1 MSRIDLPELGLG
13 TAPLGNLYRSRTDD
27 EAREAVRAAWDAGI
41 RYFDTAPHYGLGL
54 AERRLGEALR
64 EHPRD
69 EHVVSTKVGRVLE
82 PVDAPEG
89 RRDDDLFDVPGDHV
103 RRWDFSAD
111 GVRRSLDDSL
121 ARLGLD
127 RVDVLLIHDPDEH
140 LDQAVREAV
149 PALVRLR
156 DEGVVRAIGVGSGT
170 PRSLG
175 ALIGTG
181 ALDLA
186 MVAGRYTLLDQ
197 SALHEVLPA
206 AEEHGTRVIAVSVF
220 NSGVTASDSP
230 VDDATYEYGP
240 ASEQVLA
247 RARRI
252 AEICAGYG
260 VELPQAAI
268 RFPLRHPAVTT
279 VALGMATA
287 DEVREGTARAARP
300 VPDELWAELTAE
312 GIIPEGPLA

>member
-13 TAPLGNLYRSRTDD
+13 TTTLGNLYRAIPDD
-27 EAREAVRAAWDAGI
+27 QAHEVVRASWDAGI

-64 EHPRD
+64 SRPRD
-69 EHVVSTKVGRVLE
+69 EYVVSTKIGRVLE
-82 PVDAPEG
+82 PVDAEG
-89 RRDDDLFDVPGDHV
+89 LRDDDLFDVPRDHV

-140 LDQAVREAV
+140 LDQAVHEAV
-149 PALVRLR
+149 PALARLR
-156 DEGVVRAIGVGSGT
+156 DEGVVGAIGVGSGT
-170 PRSLG
+170 PRSLA

-181 ALDLA
+181 ALDVA

-197 SALHEVLPA
+197 SALHEVIPA
-206 AEEHGTRVIAVSVF
+206 AEEHGTRIIAVSVF
-220 NSGVTASDSP
+220 NSGITASDDP
-230 VDDATYEYGP
+230 ADGATYEYGP
-240 ASEQVLA
+240 ASEEVLA

-268 RFPLRHPAVTT
+268 RFPLRHPAVST
-279 VALGMATA
+279 VALGMASA
-287 DEVREGTARAARP
+287 DEVRDDAALASRP

-312 GIIPEGPLA
+312 GMIPEGPLA

>member
-13 TAPLGNLYRSRTDD
+13 TTTLGNLYRAIPD
-27 EAREAVRAAWDAGI
+27 EQARDVMRASWDAGI

-64 EHPRD
+64 ERPRD
-69 EHVVSTKVGRVLE
+69 EYVVSTKIGRMLD
-82 PVDAPEG
+82 PVDARG
-89 RRDDDLFDVPGDHV
+89 LRDDDLFDVPRDHV

-140 LDQAVREAV
+140 LDQAVHEAV
-149 PALVRLR
+149 PALARLR
-156 DEGVVRAIGVGSGT
+156 DEGIVRAIGVGSGT
-170 PRSLG
+170 PRSLA

-181 ALDLA
+181 ALDVA

-197 SALHEVLPA
+197 SALHDVIPA
-206 AEEHGTRVIAVSVF
+206 AEEHGTRIVAVSVF
-220 NSGVTASDSP
+220 NSGVTATDSP
-230 VDDATYEYGP
+230 GDDATYEYGP
-240 ASEQVLA
+240 ASEEVLA

-268 RFPLRHPAVTT
+268 RFPLRHPAVGT
-279 VALGMATA
+279 VALGMASA
-287 DEVREGTARAARP
+287 DEVREDAAHAGRP
-300 VPDELWAELTAE
+300 VPEELWAELTAE
-312 GIIPEGPLA
+312 GMIPEGPLA

>member
-13 TAPLGNLYRSRTDD
+13 TTTLGNLYRAIPDD
-27 EAREAVRAAWDAGI
+27 QAHEVVRASWDAGI

-64 EHPRD
+64 SRPRD
-69 EHVVSTKVGRVLE
+69 EYVVSTKIGRVLE
-82 PVDAPEG
+82 PVDPEG
-89 RRDDDLFDVPGDHV
+89 LRDDDLFDVPRDHV

-140 LDQAVREAV
+140 LDQAVHEAV
-149 PALVRLR
+149 PALARLR
-156 DEGVVRAIGVGSGT
+156 DEGVVGAIGVGSGT
-170 PRSLG
+170 PRSLA

-197 SALHEVLPA
+197 SALHEVIPA
-206 AEEHGTRVIAVSVF
+206 AEEHGTRIIAVSVF
-220 NSGVTASDSP
+220 NSGITASDDP
-230 VDDATYEYGP
+230 ADGATYEYGP
-240 ASEQVLA
+240 ASEEVLA

-260 VELPQAAI
+260 VELPHAAI
-268 RFPLRHPAVTT
+268 RFPLRHPAIST
-279 VALGMATA
+279 VALGMASA
-287 DEVREGTARAARP
+287 DEVRDDAAHASRP

-312 GIIPEGPLA
+312 GMIPEGPLA

>member
-13 TAPLGNLYRSRTDD
+13 TTTLGNLYRAIPDD
-27 EAREAVRAAWDAGI
+27 QAHEVVRASWDAGI

-64 EHPRD
+64 SRPRD
-69 EHVVSTKVGRVLE
+69 EYVVSTKIGRVLE
-82 PVDAPEG
+82 PVDPEG
-89 RRDDDLFDVPGDHV
+89 LRDDDLFDVPRDHV

-140 LDQAVREAV
+140 LDQAVHEAV
-149 PALVRLR
+149 PALARLR
-156 DEGVVRAIGVGSGT
+156 DEGVVGAIGVGSGT
-170 PRSLG
+170 PRSLA

-181 ALDLA
+181 ALDVA

-197 SALHEVLPA
+197 SALHEVIPA
-206 AEEHGTRVIAVSVF
+206 AEEHGTRIIAVSVF
-220 NSGVTASDSP
+220 NSGITASDDP
-230 VDDATYEYGP
+230 ADGATYEYGP
-240 ASEQVLA
+240 ASEEVLA

-268 RFPLRHPAVTT
+268 RFPLRHPAVST
-279 VALGMATA
+279 VALGMASA
-287 DEVREGTARAARP
+287 DEVRDDAALASRP

-312 GIIPEGPLA
+312 GMIPEGPLA

>member
-13 TAPLGNLYRSRTDD
+13 TTTLGNLYRAIPDD
-27 EAREAVRAAWDAGI
+27 QAREVVRASWDAGI

-64 EHPRD
+64 THPRD
-69 EHVVSTKVGRVLE
+69 EYVVSTKIGRVLE
-82 PVDAPEG
+82 PVDAEG
-89 RRDDDLFDVPGDHV
+89 LRDDDLFDVPRDHV

-140 LDQAVREAV
+140 LDQAVHEAV
-149 PALVRLR
+149 PALARLR
-156 DEGVVRAIGVGSGT
+156 DEGVVGAIGVGSGT
-170 PRSLG
+170 PRSLA

-181 ALDLA
+181 ALDVA

-197 SALHEVLPA
+197 SALHEVIPA
-206 AEEHGTRVIAVSVF
+206 AEEHGTRIIAVSVF
-220 NSGVTASDSP
+220 NSGITASDDP
-230 VDDATYEYGP
+230 ADGATYEYGP
-240 ASEQVLA
+240 ASEEVLA

-268 RFPLRHPAVTT
+268 RFPLRHPAVGT
-279 VALGMATA
+279 VAIGMASPE
-287 DEVREGTARAARP
+287 EVRADAAHAGRP
-300 VPDELWAELTAE
+300 VPEELWAELTAE
-312 GIIPEGPLA
+312 GMIPEGPLA

>member
-13 TAPLGNLYRSRTDD
+13 TTTLGNLYRAIPDDQAHEVVRTS
-27 EAREAVRAAWDAGI
+27 WDAGI

-64 EHPRD
+64 SRPRD
-69 EHVVSTKVGRVLE
+69 EYVVSTKIGRVLE
-82 PVDAPEG
+82 PVDAEG
-89 RRDDDLFDVPGDHV
+89 LRDDDLFDVPRDHV

-140 LDQAVREAV
+140 LDQAVHEAV
-149 PALVRLR
+149 PALARLR
-156 DEGVVRAIGVGSGT
+156 DEGVIGAIGVGSGT
-170 PRSLG
+170 PRSLA

-181 ALDLA
+181 ALDVA

-197 SALHEVLPA
+197 SALHEVIPA
-206 AEEHGTRVIAVSVF
+206 AEEHGTRIVAVSVF
-220 NSGVTASDSP
+220 NSGITASDDP
-230 VDDATYEYGP
+230 ADGATYEYGP
-240 ASEQVLA
+240 ASEEVLA

-260 VELPQAAI
+260 VELPHAAI
-268 RFPLRHPAVTT
+268 RFPLRHPAVST
-279 VALGMATA
+279 VALGMASA
-287 DEVREGTARAARP
+287 AEVRDDAALASRP

-312 GIIPEGPLA
+312 GMIPEGPLA

>member
-13 TAPLGNLYRSRTDD
+13 TTTLGNLYRAIPD
-27 EAREAVRAAWDAGI
+27 EQARDVVRASWDAGI

-64 EHPRD
+64 ERPRD
-69 EHVVSTKVGRVLE
+69 EYVVSTKIGRMLD
-82 PVDAPEG
+82 PVDARG
-89 RRDDDLFDVPGDHV
+89 LRDDDLFDVPRDHV

-140 LDQAVREAV
+140 LDQAVHEAV
-149 PALVRLR
+149 PALARLR
-156 DEGVVRAIGVGSGT
+156 DEGIVRAIGVGSGT
-170 PRSLG
+170 PRSLA

-181 ALDLA
+181 ALDVA

-197 SALHEVLPA
+197 SALHDVIPA
-206 AEEHGTRVIAVSVF
+206 AEEHGTRIVAVSVF
-220 NSGVTASDSP
+220 NSGVTATDSP
-230 VDDATYEYGP
+230 GDDATYEYGP
-240 ASEQVLA
+240 ASEEVLA

-268 RFPLRHPAVTT
+268 RFPLRHPAVGT
-279 VALGMATA
+279 VALGMASA
-287 DEVREGTARAARP
+287 DEVREDAAHAGRP
-300 VPDELWAELTAE
+300 VPEELWAELTAE
-312 GIIPEGPLA
+312 GMIPEGPLS

>member
-13 TAPLGNLYRSRTDD
+13 TAPLGNLYRAMDD
-27 EAREAVRAAWDAGI
+27 EQAHGVVHASWDAGI

-64 EHPRD
+64 SHPRD
-69 EHVVSTKVGRVLE
+69 EYVVSTKIGRVLE
-82 PVDAPEG
+82 PVDADG
-89 RRDDDLFDVPGDHV
+89 LRDDDLFDVPRDHV

-140 LDQAVREAV
+140 LDQAVHEAV
-149 PALVRLR
+149 PALARLR
-156 DEGVVRAIGVGSGT
+156 DEGVVGAIGVGSGT
-170 PRSLG
+170 PRSLA

-181 ALDLA
+181 ALDVA

-197 SALHEVLPA
+197 TALHDVIPA
-206 AEEHGTRVIAVSVF
+206 AEEHGTRIVAVSVF
-220 NSGVTASDSP
+220 NSGITATDSP
-230 VDDATYEYGP
+230 ADDATYEYGP
-240 ASEQVLA
+240 ASEEVLA

-260 VELPQAAI
+260 VELPHAAI
-268 RFPLRHPAVTT
+268 RFPLRHPAVST
-279 VALGMATA
+279 VALGMASA
-287 DEVREGTARAARP
+287 DEVRTDAAHAGRP
-300 VPDELWAELTAE
+300 VPEELWAELTAE
-312 GIIPEGPLA
+312 GMIPEGPLA

>member
-1 MSRIDLPELGLG
+1 VLP
-13 TAPLGNLYRSRTDD
+13 
-27 EAREAVRAAWDAGI
+27 
-41 RYFDTAPHYGLGL
+41 
-54 AERRLGEALR
+54 ERRLGRALR

-69 EHVVSTKVGRVLE
+69 AYVVSTKIGRVLE
-82 PVDAPEG
+82 PVDAHG
-89 RRDDDLFDVPGDHV
+89 RRDDDIFDVPGDHV

-156 DEGVVRAIGVGSGT
+156 DEGVVGAIGVGSGT
-170 PRSLG
+170 PRSLA

-181 ALDLA
+181 ELDVA

-206 AEEHGTRVIAVSVF
+206 AEETRTRVVAVSVF
-220 NSGVTASDSP
+220 NSGVTATDSP
-230 VDDATYEYGP
+230 ADDATYEYGP
-240 ASEQVLA
+240 ASEEVLA

-252 AEICAGYG
+252 AEICAGYD

-279 VALGMATA
+279 VALGLASV
-287 DEVREGTARAARP
+287 DEVREGVTRATRL
-300 VPDELWAELTAE
+300 VPEELWAELTAE
-312 GIIPEGPLA
+312 GMIPEGPLS

>member
-13 TAPLGNLYRSRTDD
+13 TTTLGNLYRAIPDD
-27 EAREAVRAAWDAGI
+27 QAHEVVRASWDAGI

-64 EHPRD
+64 SRPRD
-69 EHVVSTKVGRVLE
+69 EYVVSTKIGRVLE
-82 PVDAPEG
+82 PVDAEG
-89 RRDDDLFDVPGDHV
+89 LRDDDLFDVPRDHV

-140 LDQAVREAV
+140 LDQAVHEAV
-149 PALVRLR
+149 PALARLR
-156 DEGVVRAIGVGSGT
+156 DEGVVGAIGVGSGT
-170 PRSLG
+170 PRSLA

-181 ALDLA
+181 ALDVA

-197 SALHEVLPA
+197 SALHEVIPA
-206 AEEHGTRVIAVSVF
+206 AEEHGTRIIAVSVF
-220 NSGVTASDSP
+220 NSGITASDDP
-230 VDDATYEYGP
+230 ADGATYEYGP
-240 ASEQVLA
+240 ASEEVLA

-260 VELPQAAI
+260 VELPHAAI
-268 RFPLRHPAVTT
+268 RFPLRHPAVST
-279 VALGMATA
+279 VALGMASA
-287 DEVREGTARAARP
+287 DEVRDDAALASRP

-312 GIIPEGPLA
+312 GMIPEGPLA

>member
-13 TAPLGNLYRSRTDD
+13 TTTLGNLYRAIPD
-27 EAREAVRAAWDAGI
+27 EQARDVVRASWDAGI

-54 AERRLGEALR
+54 AERRLGDALR
-64 EHPRD
+64 ERPRD
-69 EHVVSTKVGRVLE
+69 EYVVSTKIGRMLDT
-82 PVDAPEG
+82 VDARG
-89 RRDDDLFDVPGDHV
+89 LRDDDLFDVPRDHV

-140 LDQAVREAV
+140 LDQAVHEAV
-149 PALVRLR
+149 PALARLR
-156 DEGVVRAIGVGSGT
+156 DEGIVRAIGVGSGT
-170 PRSLG
+170 PRSLA

-181 ALDLA
+181 ALDVA

-197 SALHEVLPA
+197 SALHDVIPA
-206 AEEHGTRVIAVSVF
+206 AEEHGTRIVAVSVF
-220 NSGVTASDSP
+220 NSGVTATDSP
-230 VDDATYEYGP
+230 GDDATYEYGP
-240 ASEQVLA
+240 ASEEVLA

-268 RFPLRHPAVTT
+268 RFPLRHPAVGT
-279 VALGMATA
+279 VALGMASA
-287 DEVREGTARAARP
+287 DEVRVDAAHAGRP
-300 VPDELWAELTAE
+300 VPEELWAELTAE
-312 GIIPEGPLA
+312 GMIPEGPLS

>member
-13 TAPLGNLYRSRTDD
+13 TTTLGNLYRAIPD
-27 EAREAVRAAWDAGI
+27 EQARDVVRASWDAGI

-64 EHPRD
+64 ERPRD
-69 EHVVSTKVGRVLE
+69 EYVVSTKIGRMLD
-82 PVDAPEG
+82 PVDARG
-89 RRDDDLFDVPGDHV
+89 LRDDDLFDVPRDHV

-149 PALVRLR
+149 PALARLR
-156 DEGVVRAIGVGSGT
+156 DEGIVRAIGVGSGT
-170 PRSLG
+170 PRSLA

-181 ALDLA
+181 ALDVA

-197 SALHEVLPA
+197 SALHDVIPA
-206 AEEHGTRVIAVSVF
+206 AEEHGTRIVAVSVF
-220 NSGVTASDSP
+220 NSGITATDSP
-230 VDDATYEYGP
+230 GDDATYEYGP
-240 ASEQVLA
+240 ASEEVLA

-268 RFPLRHPAVTT
+268 RFPLRHPAVGT
-279 VALGMATA
+279 VALGMASA
-287 DEVREGTARAARP
+287 DEVREDAAHAGRP
-300 VPDELWAELTAE
+300 VPEELWAELTAE
-312 GIIPEGPLA
+312 GMIPEGPLS

>member
-13 TAPLGNLYRSRTDD
+13 TTTLGNLYRAIPDD
-27 EAREAVRAAWDAGI
+27 QAREVVRASWDAGI

-64 EHPRD
+64 THPRD
-69 EHVVSTKVGRVLE
+69 EYVVSTKIGRVLE
-82 PVDAPEG
+82 PVDAEG
-89 RRDDDLFDVPGDHV
+89 LRDDDLFDVPRDHV

-140 LDQAVREAV
+140 LDQAVHEAV
-149 PALVRLR
+149 PALARLR

-170 PRSLG
+170 PRSLA

-197 SALHEVLPA
+197 TALHEVLPA

-230 VDDATYEYGP
+230 ADGATYEYGP
-240 ASEQVLA
+240 ASEEVLA

-260 VELPQAAI
+260 VDLPQAAI
-268 RFPLRHPAVTT
+268 RFLLQHPAVTT

-312 GIIPEGPLA
+312 GMIPEGPLV

>member
-13 TAPLGNLYRSRTDD
+13 TAPLGNLYRSMDD
-27 EAREAVRAAWDAGI
+27 EQAHGVVQASWDAGL

-54 AERRLGEALR
+54 AERRLGRALR

-69 EHVVSTKVGRVLE
+69 EYVVSTKIGRVLE
-82 PVDAPEG
+82 PVDAHG
-89 RRDDDLFDVPGDHV
+89 RRDDDIFDVPGDHV

-156 DEGVVRAIGVGSGT
+156 DEGVVGAIGVGSGT
-170 PRSLG
+170 PRSLA

-181 ALDLA
+181 ALDVA

-206 AEEHGTRVIAVSVF
+206 AEETRTRVVAVSVF
-220 NSGVTASDSP
+220 NSGLTATDSP
-230 VDDATYEYGP
+230 ADDATYEYGP
-240 ASEQVLA
+240 ASEEVLA

-252 AEICAGYG
+252 AEICAGYD

-279 VALGMATA
+279 VALGMASA
-287 DEVREGTARAARP
+287 DEVREGVTRATRL
-300 VPDELWAELTAE
+300 VPEELWAELTAE
-312 GIIPEGPLA
+312 GMIPEGPLS

>member
-13 TAPLGNLYRSRTDD
+13 TTTLGNLYRAIPDD
-27 EAREAVRAAWDAGI
+27 QAHEVVRASWDAGI

-64 EHPRD
+64 SRPRD
-69 EHVVSTKVGRVLE
+69 EYVVSTKIGRVLE
-82 PVDAPEG
+82 LVVPEG
-89 RRDDDLFDVPGDHV
+89 LRDDDLFDVPRDHV

-140 LDQAVREAV
+140 LDQAVHEAV
-149 PALVRLR
+149 PALARLR
-156 DEGVVRAIGVGSGT
+156 DEGVVGAIGVGSGT
-170 PRSLG
+170 PRSLA

-197 SALHEVLPA
+197 SALHEVIPA
-206 AEEHGTRVIAVSVF
+206 AEEHGTRIIAVSVF
-220 NSGVTASDSP
+220 NSGITASDDP
-230 VDDATYEYGP
+230 ADGATYEYGP
-240 ASEQVLA
+240 ASEEVLA

-260 VELPQAAI
+260 VELPHAAI
-268 RFPLRHPAVTT
+268 RFPLRHPAVST
-279 VALGMATA
+279 VALGMASA
-287 DEVREGTARAARP
+287 HEVRDDAALASRP

>member
-13 TAPLGNLYRSRTDD
+13 TAPLGNLYRSITDD
-27 EAREAVRAAWDAGI
+27 QARGVVDASWDAGI
-41 RYFDTAPHYGLGL
+41 RYYDTAPHYGLGL

-64 EHPRD
+64 ARPRD
-69 EHVVSTKVGRVLE
+69 EYVLSTKIGRVLE
-82 PVDAPEG
+82 PVDAKG
-89 RRDDDLFDVPGDHV
+89 RRDDDIFDVPGDHV

-149 PALVRLR
+149 PALARLR

-170 PRSLG
+170 PRSLA

-181 ALDLA
+181 ALDVA

-206 AEEHGTRVIAVSVF
+206 AEEHRTRVVAVSVF
-220 NSGVTASDSP
+220 NSGVTATDPPTVRPTSTDRRRRRCSP
-230 VDDATYEYGP
+230 ARGASPRSARGTTSSCRRPPSASRCATRP
-240 ASEQVLA
+240 SRRSRSAWPRSTRCA
-247 RARRI
+247 RASPGRRGW
-252 AEICAGYG
+252 CPRTCGRSS
-260 VELPQAAI
+260 P
-268 RFPLRHPAVTT
+268 R
-279 VALGMATA
+279 
-287 DEVREGTARAARP
+287 RA
-300 VPDELWAELTAE
+300 
-312 GIIPEGPLA
+312 

>member
-13 TAPLGNLYRSRTDD
+13 TTTLGNLYRAIPDDQAHEVVRTS
-27 EAREAVRAAWDAGI
+27 WDAGI

-64 EHPRD
+64 SRPRD
-69 EHVVSTKVGRVLE
+69 EYVVSTKIGRVLE
-82 PVDAPEG
+82 PVDAEG
-89 RRDDDLFDVPGDHV
+89 LRDDDLFDVPRDHV

-140 LDQAVREAV
+140 LDQAVHEAV
-149 PALVRLR
+149 PALARLR
-156 DEGVVRAIGVGSGT
+156 DEGVIGAIGVGSGT
-170 PRSLG
+170 PRSLA

-181 ALDLA
+181 ALDVA

-197 SALHEVLPA
+197 SALHEVIPA
-206 AEEHGTRVIAVSVF
+206 AEEHGTRIIAVSVF
-220 NSGVTASDSP
+220 NSGITASDDP
-230 VDDATYEYGP
+230 ADGATYEYGP
-240 ASEQVLA
+240 APEEVLA

-260 VELPQAAI
+260 VELPHAAI
-268 RFPLRHPAVTT
+268 RFPLRHPAVST
-279 VALGMATA
+279 VALGMASA
-287 DEVREGTARAARP
+287 DEVRDDAALASRP

-312 GIIPEGPLA
+312 GMIPEGPLA